1 MQATIEKIENYSEG
15 ILVRFATEYG
25 EGFGIWNGNKRP
37 VEKDAY
43 NIELDI
49 TDTLKWGK
57 DVVLSKNNG
66 FKIAVTESAII
77 LTGKVEKLYSDG
89 MVDFRLGTSLIQ
101 LELEGKGIPIG
112 KFVDVKTNDIEV
124 YAY

>member
-1 MQATIEKIENYSEG
+1 MRAIIEKIETYSEG
-15 ILVRFATEYG
+15 ILVQFVSEYG
-25 EGFGIWNGNKRP
+25 VGFGIWNGNKKP
-37 VEKDAY
+37 VEKADY

-57 DVVLSKNNG
+57 DVELSKNNS
-66 FKIAVTESAII
+66 FKIVTTEGAII
-77 LTGKVEKLYSDG
+77 LTGKVEKIYGDG
-89 MVDFRLGTSLIQ
+89 MIDFRLGSSLIQ
-101 LELEGKGIPIG
+101 LELEGKGIPLG